1 MSSLR
6 FYEKVTDMFSEMLSL
21 YKQVGIQKKTY
32 HRESLIRLS
41 SVVSNIKGKQASL
54 HFFHY
59 FRHVLS
65 DFFRPWTIVCNVSD
79 GDDDHGF
86 EVFPAKIF
94 IEFGG
99 IEGTH
104 PARAESAISGGKA
117 EMLGSDGDIDG
128 AVWIIVVLAHPIFL
142 HVHQSDDIKR
152 RRAKPFAVVTR
163 LKLFFRRF

>member
-6 FYEKVTDMFSEMLSL
+6 FYEKVTDMFSEMRSL
-21 YKQVGIQKKTY
+21 YRQVGIQK
-32 HRESLIRLS
+32 SLPQR
-41 SVVSNIKGKQASL
+41 KPHPTFRCGKQYQREASL
-54 HFFHY
+54 HFLHY
-59 FRHVLS
+59 FRQVLS

-79 GDDDHGF
+79 GDDDHGL

-128 AVWIIVVLAHPIFL
+128 TVWIIVVLTHPIFL